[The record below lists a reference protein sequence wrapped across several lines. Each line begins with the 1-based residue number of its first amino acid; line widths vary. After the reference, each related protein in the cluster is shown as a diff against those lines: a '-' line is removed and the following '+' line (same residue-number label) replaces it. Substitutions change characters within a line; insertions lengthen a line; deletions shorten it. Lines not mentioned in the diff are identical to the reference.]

1 MAKATYRIVDI
12 RIGLTADD
20 AFTEHDTLC
29 GTLDDA
35 KQVVAAYLASKR
47 IRLDRPLEWVE
58 GTPDMGGPVYY
69 AHVYASRTS
78 RGMITF
84 RIRS

>member
-1 MAKATYRIVDI
+1 MKATCLSVDV
-12 RIGLTADD
+12 RLGLSADD
-20 AFTEHDTLC
+20 VFTEHDTIC

-35 KQVVAAYLASKR
+35 KQIVARYLASKR
-47 IRLDRPLEWVE
+47 IRLDRPLEWAE
-58 GTPDMGGPVYY
+58 GASGDHY
-69 AHVYASRTS
+69 AHAYTSRTS